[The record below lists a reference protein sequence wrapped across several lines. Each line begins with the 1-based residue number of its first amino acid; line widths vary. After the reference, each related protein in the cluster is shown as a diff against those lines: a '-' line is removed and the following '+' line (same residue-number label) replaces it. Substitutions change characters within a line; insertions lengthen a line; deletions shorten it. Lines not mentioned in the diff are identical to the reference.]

1 MSEHQYLDVFLKDE
15 DRMAKDMLRGF
26 VEKEIMPFRQK
37 IDDDREHKVVGK
49 ILQRLTDI
57 GIQKG
62 AFPKEYGGG
71 GANSIVSAAIMHE
84 ELARGDSGI
93 ATSATVTT
101 WAFLPAIIAG
111 NKAVLDRF
119 APMFCGADLKLGCF
133 AMTEPGGPHGGGGCD
148 IENPTLH
155 GKKIRTLARLEGNE
169 WVLNGQKAWASNS
182 GVSDAYC
189 VLCTTDPEAG
199 DDGVA
204 LIYVPAPTTGLSF
217 GKLENKAGMQGDKN
231 CMMTDPEAADDGV
244 ALIYVPAPI
253 EGLSFGKLENKA
265 GMQGDKNC
273 MMYLENVRVPKEFR
287 AAGPGNDAQLLH
299 NNVLLARIL
308 TAALAVGNAQGA
320 FDTVLKYTGERIV
333 ADRPIRQHSICAGIL
348 ADMAVGIE
356 TARTYYLSAAYMYD
370 HPETYGPPVSD
381 FMLSRASIAK
391 VYAADV
397 AVMVTNKAMELMG
410 SYGYVRDYDVE
421 KYWRDCKII
430 QLWEGGAQLGRF
442 DVCRGYYDC
451 NL

>member
-1 MSEHQYLDVFLKDE
+1 MSDHQYLDVFLKDE

-26 VEKEIMPFRQK
+26 VDKEIMTMRQK
-37 IDDDREHKVVGK
+37 IDDDKDHSIISR

-119 APMFCGADLKLGCF
+119 APMFCGPDLKLGCF

-169 WVLNGQKAWASNS
+169 WVINGTKAWASNS
-182 GVSDAYC
+182 GVSDVYC
-189 VLCTTDPEAG
+189 VLCTTDP
-199 DDGVA
+199 
-204 LIYVPAPTTGLSF
+204 
-217 GKLENKAGMQGDKN
+217 KAGEEGI
-231 CMMTDPEAADDGV
+231 

-253 EGLSFGKLENKA
+253 KGLAFGKLENKA

-287 AAGPGNDAQLLH
+287 AAGPGNDAQLMH

-308 TAALAVGNAQGA
+308 TGALAVGNAQGA
-320 FDTVLKYTGERIV
+320 FETVLKYTGERIV

-348 ADMAVGIE
+348 ADMAIGIE

-451 NL
+451 SL